1 MVALEIS
8 APRNREQ
15 DGMGSGE
22 DQAAGNSSESLTA
35 RIISRFV
42 SPGGQRPDRGL
53 VLGTNH
59 HHHRRDKFTRL
70 LFTLLALGVGY
81 ALYLS
86 GAAINAAP
94 QPVML
99 TGLGADET
107 YGPPTVISL
116 IEWPAPQELRLQ
128 LASGSTLIET
138 LTGAGVPTG
147 DAYAAVAALRQHID
161 PRRLAI
167 GQEMTALLESV
178 PVGGEAALRR
188 LKSLQPPPQWR
199 EKLAA
204 LTLRSAFD
212 QYLVT
217 MPAADGSG
225 YFTEARPIPTLPLTQ
240 YGAGIIDD
248 SLYLAAERAGL
259 PQEIIIE
266 LIRIFSFN
274 VDFQREI
281 RPGDAFEVYF
291 ERRATAERLEL
302 EEGGIVYA
310 SMRLR
315 GKPLTFY
322 RFDLGGPKN
331 WDYFDAQGRS
341 ARKTLMKTPIDGAR
355 LSSRYGS
362 RKHPVLGYRLNHQ
375 GVDFSSGRSGT
386 PIYAA
391 GDGVIERS
399 SRYGAYG
406 NYIRIRHNSTYKT
419 VYAHL
424 SRYGRGIK
432 SGVRVRQG
440 QIIGYTGATG
450 RVTGPHLHYEVF
462 VNGSRV
468 NPVTLKLPTGKKL
481 KGEELVAFQ
490 TRRAVLESELQAL
503 RELRQLADAP
513 SD

>member
-1 MVALEIS
+1 MHSGNDEI
-8 APRNREQ
+8 
-15 DGMGSGE
+15 
-22 DQAAGNSSESLTA
+22 AGNCPESVFESPTEPA
-35 RIISRFV
+35 D
-42 SPGGQRPDRGL
+42 SPGYRPADGNIL
-53 VLGTNH
+53 LAGTS
-59 HHHRRDKFTRL
+59 HRYQDQSAVVRL
-70 LFTLLALGVGY
+70 LFPLLAVAAAG
-81 ALYLS
+81 ALLISAAS
-86 GAAINAAP
+86 GNWGP

-99 TGLGADET
+99 TGLSADET

-116 IEWPAPQELRLQ
+116 IDWPAPQELKLQ

-138 LTGAGVPTG
+138 LTGAGVPTA
-147 DAYAAVAALRQHID
+147 DAYAALAALRKHID

-167 GQEMTALLESV
+167 GQEMSVLLESV
-178 PVGGEAALRR
+178 PVGGEAALKT
-188 LKSLQPPPQWR
+188 LSPPPEWAA
-199 EKLAA
+199 KLSS

-212 QYLVT
+212 QYLITAPAEGGADYVTEALAIPT
-217 MPAADGSG
+217 MP
-225 YFTEARPIPTLPLTQ
+225 LTH

-248 SLYLAAERAGL
+248 SLYLSAERAGL

-291 ERRATAERLEL
+291 ERRATTDQLEL

-315 GKPLTFY
+315 GKTMAFY
-322 RFDLGGPKN
+322 RFDFGGAENGGGPKN
-331 WDYFDAQGRS
+331 WDFFDAEGRS

-355 LSSRYGS
+355 LSSRYGR
-362 RKHPVLGYRLNHQ
+362 RKHPVLGYKLNHQ
-375 GVDFSSGRSGT
+375 GVDFSTGRSGT

-419 VYAHL
+419 AYAHL
-424 SRYGRGIK
+424 SRYGRGVK

-462 VNGSRV
+462 VNGTRV

-481 KGEELVAFQ
+481 KDSELEAFLA
-490 TRRAVLESELQAL
+490 RRTALESELQAL
-503 RELRQLADAP
+503 RELRQLAIAP

>member
-1 MVALEIS
+1 M
-8 APRNREQ
+8 N
-15 DGMGSGE
+15 SGE
-22 DQAAGNSSESLTA
+22 NHSAGNGPESLIA
-35 RIISRFV
+35 QGISPSV
-42 SPGGQRPDRGL
+42 DPVAGGAGGL
-53 VLGTNH
+53 VIGTDQH
-59 HHHRRDKFTRL
+59 YRGQGIGARL
-70 LFTLLALGVGY
+70 LFSLLAMAVAL
-81 ALYLS
+81 ALYHS
-86 GAAINAAP
+86 NATPSAP
-94 QPVML
+94 QPVMI
-99 TGLGADET
+99 TGLGPGEI
-107 YGPPTVISL
+107 YGPPTLGSL
-116 IEWPAPQELRLQ
+116 VKRPAARELKLR

-138 LTGAGVPTG
+138 LTRAGVPTR
-147 DAYAAVAALRQHID
+147 DAYAAVTSLGKHID

-167 GQEMTALLESV
+167 GQEITAVLESV
-178 PVGGEAALRR
+178 PVGGEEALDH
-188 LKSLQPPPQWR
+188 LKSLDPPPEWS
-199 EKLAA
+199 EKLAS

-217 MPAADGSG
+217 APETGGSA
-225 YFTEARPIPTLPLTQ
+225 YITNVRVIPTLSLTQ
-240 YGAGIIDD
+240 YGAGVIDD

-259 PQEIIIE
+259 PQEIIVE

-302 EEGGIVYA
+302 EEGGILYA
-310 SMRLR
+310 SMTLR
-315 GKPLTFY
+315 GKPMNFY
-322 RFDLGGPKN
+322 RFDMGGPKN
-331 WDYFDAQGRS
+331 WDYFDAEGRS

-355 LSSRYGS
+355 LSSRYGR

-375 GVDFSSGRSGT
+375 GVDFSTGRSGT

-419 VYAHL
+419 AYAHL

-440 QIIGYTGATG
+440 QIIGYTGSTG

-462 VNGSRV
+462 VNGKRV

-481 KGEELVAFQ
+481 ENAELAAFQ
-490 TRRAVLESELQAL
+490 TRRAEMNADLEA
-503 RELRQLADAP
+503 LRQLQQLAQQQVVAITD
-513 SD
+513 